1 MAIDAHELAP
11 GLTYWLAAHPE
22 WEPSENWPEGVLCV
36 CLEGSDEIVLIDP
49 LVPRGTE
56 VEFWE
61 WLDSKLARSAGSL
74 RVLLTAPWHARDAG
88 LVADRYSASIWAR
101 PAARWRGPALTTTG
115 ELPVGVEALLPA
127 GDTDQALFLL
137 HDHETLVTGDV
148 FSGTGGRFHVFF
160 DEQNRR
166 ALLDWLPLLAGLPVT
181 RVLIA
186 HGEPVLTD
194 GSARMRGAIAEAR
207 ALDAGDAR

>member
-1 MAIDAHELAP
+1 MAIDAHEPAP
-11 GLTYWLAAHPE
+11 GLTYWLAPHPE
-22 WEPSENWPEGVLCV
+22 WEPSENWPEDVLCV
-36 CLEGSDEIVLIDP
+36 CLESSDEIVLIDP
-49 LVPRGTE
+49 LVPRDAE

-61 WLDSKLARSAGSL
+61 WLDSKLARSARSL
-74 RVLLTAPWHARDAG
+74 LVLLTAPWHARDGA

-101 PAARWRGPALTTTG
+101 PGARWQGPQLTTTG
-115 ELPVGVEALLPA
+115 VLPAGVEALLPA

-137 HDHETLVTGDV
+137 RDHETLVTGDV
-148 FSGTGGRFHVFF
+148 FSGTGGRFHLFF

-166 ALLDWLPLLAGLPVT
+166 SLLDWLPLLVDLPVT

-194 GSARMRGAIAEAR
+194 GAARVREAIAEAR
-207 ALDAGDAR
+207 ALDADDAR